1 MALDGK
7 ILVGNAWPDATMKEA
22 ARAHLSM
29 QAGNA
34 VPYGCLEGCGR
45 SVVPTVAISKTD

>member
-1 MALDGK
+1 MAPDGK
-7 ILVGNAWPDATMKEA
+7 ILVVNAWPDATVKEA
-22 ARAHLSM
+22 ARAHLNM
-29 QAGNA
+29 QTGTA